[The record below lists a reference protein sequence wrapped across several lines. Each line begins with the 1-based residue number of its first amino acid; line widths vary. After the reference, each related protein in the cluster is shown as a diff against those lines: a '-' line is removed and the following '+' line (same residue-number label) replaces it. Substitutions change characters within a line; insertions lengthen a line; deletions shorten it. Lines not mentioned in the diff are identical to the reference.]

1 MLDYL
6 QLYPET
12 LALIKRYPKDQ
23 RYDLIEAQT
32 EYACKGKEPDWP
44 EDDTKWLIWEALKLQ
59 VDRTVKK
66 VEQNKANGKRNRA
79 NASEPEQN
87 EAKPSEQERTE
98 ANASETE
105 PKEANRIT
113 TNYELRT
120 MKDIDDD
127 ATAHARETVFG
138 TVNAD
143 PVIVA
148 VQSELTGLTVSH
160 YDDLAAFRKDLPDDL
175 VIEAINEAVAHGAR
189 TWAYVRSILQ
199 GYIKDGIKTVGQAR
213 KRSEKR
219 KREGP
224 PGKRV
229 SAQAYTQREYSDEQI
244 NAFAKDLIQEA
255 RGT

>member
-12 LALIKRYPKDQ
+12 LALIKRYPKEQ
-23 RYDLIEAQT
+23 RYDLIEAQM
-32 EYACKGKEPDWP
+32 EYACDGKEPVWP

-66 VEQNKANGKRNRA
+66 VEQNKANAKRSRA
-79 NASEPEQN
+79 NASEPERN
-87 EAKPSEQERTE
+87 EAKLSEAERKEAKPSEP
-98 ANASETE
+98 E
-105 PKEANRIT
+105 PTPADRIT

-127 ATAHARETVFG
+127 ATACAREDTPFG
-138 TVNAD
+138 SVKVD

-148 VQSELTGLTVSH
+148 VQSELNGLTISH
-160 YDDLAAFRKDLPDDL
+160 YDDLAAFRKDLPDEL

-199 GYIKDGIKTVGQAR
+199 GYIRDSIKTVGQAR
-213 KRSEKR
+213 QRSERR

-224 PGKRV
+224 PGKKV
-229 SAQAYTQREYSDEQI
+229 TAQQYAQRDYTEDE
-244 NAFAKDLIQEA
+244 LEA
-255 RGT
+255 RITQL

>member
-44 EDDTKWLIWEALKLQ
+44 EADTKWLIWEALKLQ

-79 NASEPEQN
+79 NASDTERT

-105 PKEANRIT
+105 PAEANRIT
-113 TNYELRT
+113 KNYELRT

-127 ATAHARETVFG
+127 ATACARETPFG
-138 TVNAD
+138 PVTVD
-143 PVIVA
+143 PVIIA
-148 VQSELTGLTVSH
+148 VQKELTGLTVSH
-160 YDDLAAFRKDLPDDL
+160 YDDLAAFRQDLPDDL

-199 GYIKDGIKTVGQAR
+199 GYIKDGVKTVGQAR
-213 KRSEKR
+213 ERSDKR

-224 PGKRV
+224 PGKKV
-229 SAQAYTQREYSDEQI
+229 SSQQYAQRHYSE
-244 NAFAKDLIQEA
+244 AELAARTEDL
-255 RGT
+255 

>member
-6 QLYPET
+6 QIYPET
-12 LALIKRYPKDQ
+12 LALIKRYQKEQ

-79 NASEPEQN
+79 NASEPERN

-98 ANASETE
+98 ASASETE
-105 PKEANRIT
+105 PTSANRIT

-127 ATAHARETVFG
+127 ATACARETPFG
-138 TVNAD
+138 SVTVD

-148 VQSELTGLTVSH
+148 VQKELTGLAVSH
-160 YDDLAAFRKDLPDDL
+160 YDDLAEFRQDLPDDL

-199 GYIKDGIKTVGQAR
+199 GYIKDGVKTVGQAR
-213 KRSEKR
+213 ERSDKR

-224 PGKRV
+224 TGKKV
-229 SAQAYTQREYSDEQI
+229 GAQQYTQRHYSE
-244 NAFAKDLIQEA
+244 AELEA
-255 RGT
+255 RTEDL